1 MELLRE
7 QGVALVI
14 ADTAGKWPFM
24 EDTTSD
30 FVYVR
35 LHGNAELYV
44 SGYTKSAL
52 DVWKRK
58 VRAWS
63 EGRTPAGAKLIATDR
78 TPLAAKA
85 EIERAFV
92 PTMMSNGVPFE
103 IHASKCLRQV

>member
-1 MELLRE
+1 MDNGCCVGSLRHALEVRHPSFQDEDFVRLLRE
-7 QGVALVI
+7 HGVALVI

-35 LHGNAELYV
+35 LHGDAELYV

-63 EGRTPAGAKLIATDR
+63 QGRTPA
-78 TPLAAKA
+78 
-85 EIERAFV
+85 
-92 PTMMSNGVPFE
+92 
-103 IHASKCLRQV
+103 